1 MLKLGWLKGHCGE
14 VAMGG
19 VEVSV
24 CGAGMGGIEVTVLRN
39 MWANRMSRGS
49 EIGLV
54 AACCAEEAGHCLIV
68 DQLHKLAT
76 ISQHSSRW
84 SAAAPFRT
92 VWLMHEAISCLAWK
106 TEHDEVTIIVM

>member
-1 MLKLGWLKGHCGE
+1 
-14 VAMGG
+14 MGG

-24 CGAGMGGIEVTVLRN
+24 CGVGMGGIEVTVLRN

-54 AACCAEEAGHCLIV
+54 AACCAEEAGHFLIV

-92 VWLMHEAISCLAWK
+92 VWLMHEAINCLAWK
-106 TEHDEVTIIVM
+106 TEHDEVTVIVM